1 MSFVKGVITGVL
13 AVAGV
18 FLGAAVVE
26 VIKDEKK
33 ERAEMEKVAEEMD
46 EMIEEDDK
54 ACEEAMDQFDK
65 HVGSKLDKMK
75 ASE

>member
-18 FLGAAVVE
+18 FLGAAVVQ

-33 ERAEMEKVAEEMD
+33 ERAEMEKAAEEMD
-46 EMIEEDDK
+46 EMIEKDDK
-54 ACEEAMDQFDK
+54 AYEEAMDQFDK
-65 HVGSKLDKMK
+65 HVGNKLDKMK